1 MAYAVGLDGVDFFV
15 HLLDVKGAI
24 GSDGG
29 GGMHIFPCFKF
40 PFLGTSLAVQG
51 ADRFVIRFD
60 VNSTIRPDGGHSGLA
75 LSLVLNYQYPIP
87 WAVFDGCVAKLY
99 SFPVRKRGRSGR
111 GSFCYSVFGGM
122 GLSPCSK

>member
-1 MAYAVGLDGVDFFV
+1 MGLCLS
-15 HLLDVKGAI
+15 HLQVEVK
-24 GSDGG
+24 
-29 GGMHIFPCFKF
+29 HVN
-40 PFLGTSLAVQG
+40 GTFNAKQR
-51 ADRFVIRFD
+51 DEQ
-60 VNSTIRPDGGHSGLA
+60 
-75 LSLVLNYQYPIP
+75 LNYQYPIP